1 MEREGNQY
9 HIGSE
14 EMKNIPSLEKM
25 LVFDGAMG
33 TMLLEQGLEPGTCP
47 DYMNMLQPQQVEE
60 IHLAYLKAG
69 ADVITTNTFG
79 GNRWKLAE
87 YGLDD
92 KVTAINREGV
102 RIAKRAAAGF
112 NGWVAASVG
121 PTGQFI
127 EPLGKRTFQ
136 EIYGVFREQI
146 EALAEEGPD
155 FILLETFHDLG
166 EIRCA
171 LLAARDIC
179 SIPVICSLTYEGRR
193 TLTGVSPGSA
203 AVVLESL
210 GAWAVGAN
218 CSGGPE
224 ELFYVVKEMTQY
236 TNLPVLVQ
244 PNAGLPVFR
253 EGAVSYPLGPQEFLS
268 ALEPYFEIG
277 VQLLGSCCGS
287 TPGHTEE
294 IKKRARGVSLLSSKD
309 ETRSTLASR
318 EKVVYIG
325 GDELPKVIGERIN
338 PTARKTL
345 AESLKQEQYGII
357 QHEAE
362 VQVDAGAHLLDI
374 NVGVHGIDQRE
385 TMGKVVHLLQQKIH
399 APLVIDSTEPKVIE
413 KALESYHGKALV
425 NSINGEKKS
434 LAFILPIIKRYG
446 AGVVALTLDE
456 QGIPEKAEGRYAIAE
471 RIVHACD
478 AYGISRKDIYI
489 DCLVLT
495 VGTDEK
501 APIETLRALKMVK
514 EKLQVNTILG
524 VSNVSHGLPERSKIN
539 GAFLAMAIANG
550 LDVAIINPLDTIMMD
565 SWQAASLLAGRDSK
579 AINYIQLNRGEKHG
593 SKEHK
598 HSTQEKYLEKS
609 SLEGIRELIV
619 KGSMDVLRVV
629 DDLLLQGS
637 KPVEIINNGL
647 IPGLEMVGDKFKNG
661 EFYLPQLMLSA
672 EVAETVFA
680 HLEKTLGNDG
690 HMERKG
696 TVIIGAV
703 KGDVHDIG
711 KNVVAVILKNHGY
724 HVVDLGK
731 NVSPEAFIQAAEAE
745 KADFIGLSALMTTT
759 MIEIPKTITCIK
771 SALPHIKIIV
781 GGAVVTAQFAQ
792 ESGAD
797 GYSEDA
803 VGAVKVIEGLK
814 TRGGIV

>member
-1 MEREGNQY
+1 MRHTPN
-9 HIGSE
+9 
-14 EMKNIPSLEKM
+14 LEKI

-33 TMLLEQGLEPGTCP
+33 TMLLEQGLKPETCP
-47 DYMNMLQPQQVEE
+47 DYLNILEPQQVEE

-87 YGLDD
+87 YGLED
-92 KVTAINREGV
+92 KVKEINREGV
-102 RIAKRAAAGF
+102 KIARRAAEAF
-112 NGWVAASVG
+112 NGYVVASVG

-127 EPLGKRTFQ
+127 KPIGKKTFQ
-136 EIYGVFREQI
+136 EIYEVFREQI
-146 EALAEEGPD
+146 GALAEEEPD

-171 LLAARDIC
+171 LLAARDVC
-179 SIPVICSLTYEGRR
+179 STPVICSLTYEGRR

-203 AVVLESL
+203 AVVLEAL

-224 ELFYVVKEMTQY
+224 ELFHVIKEISQNTS
-236 TNLPVLVQ
+236 LPVLVQ
-244 PNAGLPVFR
+244 PNAGLPEFNQ
-253 EGAVSYPLGPQEFLS
+253 GAVTYPLGPQGFVC
-268 ALEPYFEIG
+268 ALEPYFDLGI
-277 VQLLGSCCGS
+277 QLVGSCCGS
-287 TPGHTEE
+287 TPGHTGE
-294 IKKRARGVSLLSSKD
+294 IKKRVNGVSLPMPKD
-309 ETRSTLASR
+309 VRKSALASR
-318 EKVVYIG
+318 EKVVYLG
-325 GDELPKVIGERIN
+325 KDELPRVIGERIN
-338 PTARKTL
+338 PTARKIL
-345 AESLKQEQYGII
+345 GESLKQEQYGII

-362 VQVDAGAHLLDI
+362 VQVEAGAHLLDI

-385 TMGKVVHLLQQKIH
+385 TMAKLIHLLQQKIDV
-399 APLVIDSTEPKVIE
+399 PLVIDSTDPNVI
-413 KALESYHGKALV
+413 KNALEAYHGKALV
-425 NSINGEKKS
+425 NSINGEERC
-434 LAFILPIIKRYG
+434 LELILPVIKRYG

-456 QGIPEKAEGRYAIAE
+456 HGIPVKAEDRYVIAE
-471 RIVHACD
+471 KIVKACD
-478 AYGISRKDIYI
+478 AYGISRNDIYV

-514 EKLQVNTILG
+514 EKLHVNTILG

-539 GAFLAMAIANG
+539 ATFLAMAIANG
-550 LDVAIINPLDTIMMD
+550 LDLAIINPLDKAMMD
-565 SWQAASLLAGRDSK
+565 SWQAASLLAGRDTK
-579 AINYIQLNRGEKHG
+579 ATNYIQLNHG
-593 SKEHK
+593 NKQGIKGDHQA
-598 HSTQEKYLEKS
+598 TQEKYFEKS
-609 SLEGIRELIV
+609 TLEGVRNLIV

-629 DDLLLQGS
+629 DDLLLHET
-637 KPVEIINNGL
+637 KAFEIINDGL
-647 IPGLEMVGDKFKNG
+647 IPGLKVVGDKFKSG

-672 EVAETVFA
+672 EVAEKVFV
-680 HLEKTLGNDG
+680 HLEKSLGNDG
-690 HMERKG
+690 YMERKG
-696 TVIIGAV
+696 TVIIGTV

-731 NVSPEAFIQAAEAE
+731 NVSPEAFIQAAKGE

-759 MIEIPKTITCIK
+759 MTEIPKTIACIK
-771 SALPHIKIIV
+771 AALPNVKIIV
-781 GGAVVTAQFAQ
+781 GGAVVTDQFAQ

-803 VGAVKVIEGLK
+803 VGAVRVIEDLK
-814 TRGGIV
+814 TRGK